1 MTEEMT
7 EKMTEE
13 MTDYGALCY
22 DNDAELTYSYK
33 GITYKLTSYP
43 YEPCMY
49 LKRDDSLICVLH
61 NAFTTYYIAEKF
73 SAGKKAQIY
82 RWEYDE
88 KEFCQIL
95 ATVLESGRSDLDF
108 TYAAKLWQE
117 GVSGKSP
124 SGARTKPRSSA
135 SRVPGKKNAVPK

>member
-1 MTEEMT
+1 MT
-7 EKMTEE
+7 EKI
-13 MTDYGALCY
+13 TDYGALCY

-61 NAFTTYYIAEKF
+61 NAFTTYYIAETF
-73 SAGKKAQIY
+73 SSGKKAKIY

-117 GVSGKSP
+117 GGSGKSP
-124 SGARTKPRSSA
+124 SGTKNKTRSPD
-135 SRVPGKKNAVPK
+135 SRKSGKHSAVPK

>member
-1 MTEEMT
+1 MTEEIT
-7 EKMTEE
+7 ENS
-13 MTDYGALCY
+13 TDYGALCY

-33 GITYKLTSYP
+33 GIIYKLTSYP

-49 LKRDDSLICVLH
+49 LKRDDALICVLH
-61 NAFTTYYIAEKF
+61 NAFTTYYIAETF
-73 SAGKKAQIY
+73 SAGKKVHIY

-117 GVSGKSP
+117 GVFGKSP
-124 SGARTKPRSSA
+124 SGAKIKTRSPA
-135 SRVPGKKNAVPK
+135 SRASGKNSAVPK